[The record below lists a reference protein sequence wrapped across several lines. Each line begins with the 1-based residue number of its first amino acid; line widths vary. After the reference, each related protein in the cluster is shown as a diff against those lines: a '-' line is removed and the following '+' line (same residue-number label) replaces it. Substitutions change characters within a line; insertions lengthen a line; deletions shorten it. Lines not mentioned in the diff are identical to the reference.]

1 VAAPLEQAVCAGA
14 VARGTHGKKKFLGI
28 KSKKMEKKKKK
39 KIHDVDAQNLGFFF
53 KITELRMVFDTIARS
68 DFADTEFYICKY
80 GHYN

>member
-28 KSKKMEKKKKK
+28 KIKKMEKKKKK

-53 KITELRMVFDTIARS
+53 KITELRMVFETIARS
-68 DFADTEFYICKY
+68 VLPTQSFIICMY
-80 GHYN
+80 GH